1 MTPKEQILQV
11 AGELGL
17 TMTAE
22 FVPFSQSR
30 NKAEKMPSLN
40 WRVTISRTVFN
51 GGLIGKEYEVLTT
64 DYMAGCAHAPGYK
77 QGDRS
82 VMRDEVVRWEC
93 ENGFAGNW
101 FDNANIYRD
110 IRKSG
115 KPIKPDFADVLYS
128 LGMDYDVLNAS
139 NYEDW
144 GNDCGYDPDSRKG
157 EAIYRACLDIALKLR
172 NAIGEDGMTR
182 LRDAC
187 AEY

>member
-40 WRVTISRTVFN
+40 WLVTISRNVFN

-77 QGDRS
+77 RGDRS
-82 VMRDEVVRWEC
+82 VIGAEVVRWEC
-93 ENGFAGNW
+93 ENGVPGRW
-101 FDNANIYRD
+101 SDNANVYRD
-110 IRKSG
+110 IRRVG
-115 KPIKPDFADVLYS
+115 KPIEPDFAAVINSLALDYS
-128 LGMDYDVLNAS
+128 VIDYS

-144 GNDCGYDPDSRKG
+144 APDVGYDPDSRKG
-157 EAIYRACLDIALKLR
+157 EAIYRACLEIALKLR
-172 NAIGEDGMTR
+172 SAIGEDGMTR